1 MMYVLTKTKCSCCVH
16 KYTKTGAKRLFIPA
30 KVGFGDTLADWIHK
44 VLKIKP
50 CAACQK
56 RRRILNILFPYIP
69 RDSLQYRA
77 WNDYLKSGLGTLPV
91 IWDSDTG
98 DVIRPN

>member
-1 MMYVLTKTKCSCCVH
+1 MRHLITKSKCACAYRSFTN
-16 KYTKTGAKRLFIPA
+16 KGIKRLKIPSRI
-30 KVGFGDTLADWIHK
+30 GYGDTLADWIHK

-56 RRRILNILFPYIP
+56 RRRILNILFPYVP

-98 DVIRPN
+98 EVIRPD